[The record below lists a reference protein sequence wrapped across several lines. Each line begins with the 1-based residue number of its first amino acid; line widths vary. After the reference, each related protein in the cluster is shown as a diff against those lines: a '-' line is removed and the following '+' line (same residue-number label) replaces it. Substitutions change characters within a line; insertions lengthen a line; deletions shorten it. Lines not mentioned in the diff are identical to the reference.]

1 MNIIIWEKWNCGD
14 YMGPEKM
21 YRVCGQSKRDL
32 EELYE
37 KFLPVY
43 NLEQEIPDFYERR
56 IHSLN
61 YDKKSQCEAIIVRF
75 KEKGLSDDIVP
86 WKENGI
92 IGKYKLKDLQYR
104 IIPEFFSPWEVMSI
118 PMWLKFNYIPNKNIS
133 QSTIDCAWEKF
144 VEKIDKIKLDS
155 KKLGR
160 DEYFQTTINF
170 PNDVHKTKLIEG
182 IPYNGFIKDSLF
194 NLPKVYQNFIDN
206 KKLPIFVEFLGNSK
220 TNKSKFIQ
228 KSGFDEVL
236 VNSMYFFN
244 SPMDV
249 VIGGRL
255 LQHNSIGNVTI
266 PTIEDLGEHLFKN
279 LNLSQNN
286 FTLNMFLDKSDIIG
300 WENGEYVYED
310 KSYHIENIRIIENKD
325 NYYEDAVAEL
335 ELWANIYNIIIDF
348 EIKNNNLCEYK
359 ELFDKIVFV

>member
-1 MNIIIWEKWNCGD
+1 MDIIVWEKWNCGD

-21 YRVCGQSKRDL
+21 YRVCGQSKRNL

-56 IHSLN
+56 VNSLN
-61 YDKKSQCEAIIVRF
+61 YDKKSQCESIITRF
-75 KEKGLSDDIVP
+75 EEKGLSDDIVP
-86 WKENGI
+86 WKENSI

-133 QSTIDCAWEKF
+133 QSTIDCAWKKF
-144 VEKIDKIKLDS
+144 IEKIDKIRLDS

-182 IPYNGFIKDSLF
+182 IPYNGLIKDSLF
-194 NLPKVYQNFIDN
+194 NLSKVYQNFIDN
-206 KKLPIFVEFLGNSK
+206 KKVPIFMEFLVDSK
-220 TNKSKFIQ
+220 TSKSKFIQ

-236 VNSMYFFN
+236 VNSMYFSN
-244 SPMDV
+244 SPIDIV
-249 VIGGRL
+249 VGGRL
-255 LQHNSIGNVTI
+255 LQHNRIGNTTMT
-266 PTIEDLGEHLFKN
+266 TIEDLGEHIFKN

-300 WENGEYVYED
+300 WYNGEYVYED

-325 NYYEDAVAEL
+325 NYYEDAIVKL
-335 ELWANIYNIIIDF
+335 ELWEDIYNIIIDF
-348 EIKNNNLCEYK
+348 QFKNNTLYEYK